1 MHVPKKSSNFA
12 QNFLT
17 MEQTINKL
25 REIASKSAKQVTNDD
40 KDFIR
45 DLAPRYGVALPKEK
59 PNCKS
64 CYVDAAVAIYKA
76 IKDSQKAEKVNNPQ
90 ETKQPSKSQENGL
103 KLKAGVDVIWRGVRI
118 NEASAT
124 AENLRAWVDNGF
136 PIRFCDGY

>member
-1 MHVPKKSSNFA
+1 
-12 QNFLT
+12 
-17 MEQTINKL
+17 MEQTISKL
-25 REIASKSAKQVTNDD
+25 REIAAKSAKQVTNED
-40 KDFIR
+40 KDFFR
-45 DLAPRYGVALPKEK
+45 DLAPRYGVELPKEK

-76 IKDSQKAEKVNNPQ
+76 IKDAQNAEQVNNTQ
-90 ETKQPSKSQENGL
+90 ETKQPAKSQENGL

-124 AENLRAWVDNGF
+124 EDKLRAWVDNGF

>member
-1 MHVPKKSSNFA
+1 MGQV
-12 QNFLT
+12 
-17 MEQTINKL
+17 INRL
-25 REIASKSAKQVTNDD
+25 REIAAKSAKQVTNED

-45 DLAPRYGVALPKEK
+45 DLAPRYGVELPKEK

-76 IKDSQKAEKVNNPQ
+76 IKDAQNVEQVNSLK
-90 ETKQPSKSQENGL
+90 ETKQPDKSQENGL
-103 KLKAGVDVIWRGVRI
+103 KLKAGVDVIWRGLRI

-136 PIRFCDGY
+136 PIRFCDGH

>member
-1 MHVPKKSSNFA
+1 MD
-12 QNFLT
+12 
-17 MEQTINKL
+17 QTINKL
-25 REIASKSAKQVTNDD
+25 REIAGKSAKQVTNDD

-45 DLAPRYGVALPKEK
+45 DLAPRYDVELPKEK

-76 IKDSQKAEKVNNPQ
+76 IKDAQNTEQENNTQ
-90 ETKQPSKSQENGL
+90 ETKQPAKSQGNGL

-124 AENLRAWVDNGF
+124 EENLRAWVNNGF

>member
-1 MHVPKKSSNFA
+1 
-12 QNFLT
+12 

-25 REIASKSAKQVTNDD
+25 REIAGKSAKQVTNED

-45 DLAPRYGVALPKEK
+45 DLAPRYGVELPKEK

-76 IKDSQKAEKVNNPQ
+76 IKDAQNAEQVNNPK
-90 ETKQPSKSQENGL
+90 ETKQPAKSKENGL

-124 AENLRAWVDNGF
+124 AENLRAWVNNGF
-136 PIRFCDGY
+136 PISFCDGY

>member
-1 MHVPKKSSNFA
+1 MD
-12 QNFLT
+12 
-17 MEQTINKL
+17 QTINKL
-25 REIASKSAKQVTNDD
+25 REIAGKSAKQVTNDD

-45 DLAPRYGVALPKEK
+45 DLAPRYGVELPKEK

-76 IKDSQKAEKVNNPQ
+76 IKDEKNTEQVNNTQ
-90 ETKQPSKSQENGL
+90 ETKQHAKSKENGL
-103 KLKAGVDVIWRGVRI
+103 KLKAGVNVIWRGVRI

-124 AENLRAWVDNGF
+124 PENLHVWVNNGF

>member
-1 MHVPKKSSNFA
+1 
-12 QNFLT
+12 
-17 MEQTINKL
+17 MEQTISKL
-25 REIASKSAKQVTNDD
+25 REIAGKSAKQVTNDD

-45 DLAPRYGVALPKEK
+45 DLAPRYGVELPKEK

-76 IKDSQKAEKVNNPQ
+76 IKDAQNAEQTNNTQ
-90 ETKQPSKSQENGL
+90 ETKEPVKSQENGL
-103 KLKAGVDVIWRGVRI
+103 KLKAGVDVIWRDVRI

-124 AENLRAWVDNGF
+124 EENLRAWVNSGF

>member
-1 MHVPKKSSNFA
+1 
-12 QNFLT
+12 
-17 MEQTINKL
+17 MEQTTNKL
-25 REIASKSAKQVTNDD
+25 REIAAKSAKQVTNED

-45 DLAPRYGVALPKEK
+45 NLAPRYGVELPKEK

-64 CYVDAAVAIYKA
+64 CYVDAAIAIYKA
-76 IKDSQKAEKVNNPQ
+76 IKDAQNAEQANNPQ
-90 ETKQPSKSQENGL
+90 QEEKPAKSQENGL

-124 AENLRAWVDNGF
+124 PENLRAWVDNGF

>member
-1 MHVPKKSSNFA
+1 
-12 QNFLT
+12 

-25 REIASKSAKQVTNDD
+25 REIAAKSAKQVTNED
-40 KDFIR
+40 KAFIR
-45 DLAPRYGVALPKEK
+45 DLAPSYGVELPKEK

-76 IKDSQKAEKVNNPQ
+76 IKDAQKAEQVNNQQ
-90 ETKQPSKSQENGL
+90 ETKQPAKSKENEL
-103 KLKAGVDVIWRGVRI
+103 KLKAGVDVIWRGLRI

-124 AENLRAWVDNGF
+124 TENLRAWVDNGF

>member
-1 MHVPKKSSNFA
+1 MEKK
-12 QNFLT
+12 
-17 MEQTINKL
+17 INKL
-25 REIASKSAKQVTNDD
+25 REIAAKSANQVTNED
-40 KDFIR
+40 KEFIR
-45 DLAPRYGVALPKEK
+45 DLAPRYGVELPKEK

-76 IKDSQKAEKVNNPQ
+76 IKDAKNAEQVNTPQ
-90 ETKQPSKSQENGL
+90 ETKEPAKSQENVL

-124 AENLRAWVDNGF
+124 AENLRTWVYNGF